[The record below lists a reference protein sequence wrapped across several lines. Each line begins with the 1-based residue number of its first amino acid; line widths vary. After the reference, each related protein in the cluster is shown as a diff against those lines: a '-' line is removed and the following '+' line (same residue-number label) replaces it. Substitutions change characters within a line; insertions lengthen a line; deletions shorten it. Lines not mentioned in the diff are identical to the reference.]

1 MNGVHFVLLGQVDD
15 AVDVQISADRLTRST
30 DEIGFIRLE
39 TMQGVAIFMGV
50 HGHVAD
56 AQFMGRAKYAN
67 SYLAAIGDEE
77 LADGFIHDSLIGL
90 AKSVKFRFPSLYVF
104 YP

>member
-1 MNGVHFVLLGQVDD
+1 MNGGDSVVLGEGEDGVEGK
-15 AVDVQISADRLTRST
+15 ISADRITRFT

-77 LADGFIHDSLIGL
+77 LTDGFIHGRLISLP
-90 AKSVKFRFPSLYVF
+90 KSGKIRSPSLYVF

>member
-1 MNGVHFVLLGQVDD
+1 MNGVPFVLLGQVDD

-30 DEIGFIRLE
+30 NEIGLIRLE

-56 AQFMGRAKYAN
+56 AQFVGRAKYAN
-67 SYLAAIGDEE
+67 SYLAAVGDEE
-77 LADGFIHDSLIGL
+77 LTDGFIHGRLISLP
-90 AKSVKFRFPSLYVF
+90 KSGKIRFPSLYVF